1 MLSNALV
8 IDDDLDVQLLGK
20 MLLTQQGYDVVT
32 AGSLGELARKPALL
46 NAELILL
53 DLGLGEFRVI
63 VKSGGWRSGG
73 SPV

>member
-20 MLLTQQGYDVVT
+20 MLLNQHGYEAVT
-32 AGSLGELARKPALL
+32 AGSLGELARQPSLL

-53 DLGLGEFRVI
+53 PHAWF
-63 VKSGGWRSGG
+63 ST
-73 SPV
+73 